1 MNKKFLNYI
10 FQNRNS
16 SVIIKS
22 ISILHV
28 VKLHSLFIKK
38 EYKILSIIFKVFYR
52 VVSIF
57 MYFFKN
63 LITKKKK
70 EKKIFKK
77 KILVISHIINAN
89 HLNAKSDFYY
99 GNLENF
105 FKKVDKSYYKLMI
118 NHTKY
123 SSSYL
128 NNKNKNKNL
137 IILDKNLD
145 VHTEIKIFIKKIVTV
160 FGLIFLLLRQKLNFK
175 EFFLLVISLF
185 DSATTFTI
193 RINYQ
198 IKNYVKKIKPDYCIL
213 TYEGYSWERMCI
225 NGIKSVNSKIQC
237 IGYQHTPV
245 TDNHQAIFNHMNGD
259 FNPDKIW
266 CSQLDSFKILKKKI
280 YRQIR
285 KNIFFIGNLKKEKI
299 NILGDKNKKSVLV
312 IPEGIYSECEKLFKF
327 SLTIAKKYKKFKFI
341 WRVHPV
347 IDFEKVLKNLK
358 LKRVKL
364 PKNIIISSNKFDKD
378 ASKSKYVI
386 YKGSAAVIKSVL
398 MGNYPIYFKSNK
410 ENIFDPLKNLFN
422 KKNYVSDDKDFLNL
436 LNKVKSKKYKKKL
449 KDNIEFLKKNDFSS
463 PNLRIIKNHLSN

>member
-1 MNKKFLNYI
+1 M
-10 FQNRNS
+10 
-16 SVIIKS
+16 
-22 ISILHV
+22 
-28 VKLHSLFIKK
+28 
-38 EYKILSIIFKVFYR
+38 
-52 VVSIF
+52 
-57 MYFFKN
+57 
-63 LITKKKK
+63 
-70 EKKIFKK
+70 KK

-105 FKKVDKSYYKLMI
+105 FKKMNKSYCKLMI

-128 NNKNKNKNL
+128 NHKNKHKNS
-137 IILDKNLD
+137 IILDKNLNIL
-145 VHTEIKIFIKKIVTV
+145 TEIKIFIKKIISV
-160 FGLIFLLLRQKLNFK
+160 FRLIFLLLEQKLNFK

-213 TYEGYSWERMCI
+213 THEGYSWERMCI
-225 NGIKSVNSKIQC
+225 NGAKSVNSKIQC

-245 TDNHQAIFNHMNGD
+245 TDNHQAIFNHMSGD

-266 CSQLDSFKILKKKI
+266 CSQLNSYKILKRKI
-280 YRQIR
+280 YRQLK
-285 KNIFFIGNLKKEKI
+285 KNIFFIGSLKKEKI
-299 NILGDKNKKSVLV
+299 NLLGNKNKQTVLV
-312 IPEGIYSECEKLFKF
+312 IPEGIYSECENLFKF
-327 SLTIAKKYKKFKFI
+327 SLVLAKKYEKLKFI

-358 LKRVKL
+358 LKRTKL
-364 PKNIIISSNKFDKD
+364 PKNIIFSSKKFDED

-422 KKNYVSDDKDFLNL
+422 KKNYVSDDKDFFNL
-436 LNKVKSKKYKKKL
+436 LNKVKSKKYKKEL

-463 PNLRIIKNHLSN
+463 PNLRVIKNHLSN